1 MATTS
6 TSAHA
11 SASSP
16 ERGARHGLDRQAAA
30 DAVAVAI
37 HAPSILNTQPW
48 QWHLNDGDLALRA
61 DRSRQL
67 RAIDSDGHSLL
78 LSCGAALHLASLAL
92 GASGWVTDIARAP
105 DKADLD
111 LLARLEVRG
120 RRERDVEDRERVVAA
135 LQRRSERRPFADTAI
150 APQLIEHLT
159 SVEEFDGVT
168 VRIPRDCDEMIALA
182 VAVDWAEQLEQND
195 PAFRAELAAWVRTGD
210 GHQDGVLASA
220 IPHVRAGHPR
230 HTDVSVGDYALDAPA
245 RQRIATEVDER
256 PILALIVTAS
266 DDVASRLRAGEAA
279 MSMLITAQRHGLG
292 SCIISQAFAS
302 VASRTRLRNELATG
316 AYPQTMIR
324 FGAMPSGTPAP
335 PAPRRP
341 VQDVLHLPGQSQ

>member
-1 MATTS
+1 MTT
-6 TSAHA
+6 TPNAAPA
-11 SASSP
+11 SPS
-16 ERGARHGLDRQAAA
+16 ERGAHPGLDAQAAT
-30 DAVAVAI
+30 DAVAAAI

-48 QWHLNDGDLALRA
+48 RWQLEQGALALRA

-67 RAIDSDGHSLL
+67 TSIDPDGHSLM
-78 LSCGAALHLASLAL
+78 LSCGAALHLAALAL
-92 GASGWVTDIARAP
+92 SSRGWVTEIVRTP
-105 DKADLD
+105 DSGDQD
-111 LLARLEVRG
+111 LLARVEVSG
-120 RRERDVEDRERVVAA
+120 RREPNVEDGERVAAA
-135 LQRRSERRPFADTAI
+135 LQRRSERRPFADSAI
-150 APQLIEHLT
+150 APQLIEQLT
-159 SVEEFDGVT
+159 SIGEFDGVS
-168 VRIPRDCDEMIALA
+168 VRIPREGEEMIALA

-195 PAFRAELAAWVRTGD
+195 PGFRAELAAWVRTGD
-210 GHQDGVLASA
+210 GHQDGVLADA

-245 RQRIATEVDER
+245 QQSIATEVDER
-256 PILALIVTAS
+256 PILALIVTTG

-279 MSMLITAQRHGLG
+279 MSMLITAQRHGLA

-302 VASRTRLRNELATG
+302 VTSRTRLRDELATG

-341 VQDVLHLPGQSQ
+341 VGDVLYLPGDPR